1 MSRICVNCG
10 KGIMMGN
17 KVARAR
23 QELLYRSPKA
33 FKPNLHSAKIKQ
45 EDGSSI
51 KVLLCTKCLRM
62 FKKITAQQ
70 GSKATTKQT
79 KTIVSK

>member
-1 MSRICVNCG
+1 
-10 KGIMMGN
+10 MGN

-51 KVLLCTKCLRM
+51 KVLLCL
-62 FKKITAQQ
+62 
-70 GSKATTKQT
+70 S
-79 KTIVSK
+79 V

>member
-1 MSRICVNCG
+1 
-10 KGIMMGN
+10 MMGN

-45 EDGSSI
+45 ADGTTLKMS
-51 KVLLCTKCLRM
+51 LCTKCQRM
-62 FKKITAQQ
+62 VKKYAASQLNPSKTASVKPLI
-70 GSKATTKQT
+70 SK
-79 KTIVSK
+79 